1 MSADPLGALG
11 PKAPPRKN
19 GELQFDELWESRV
32 FGLTMSLHEAGAF
45 AWGEFQAELIA
56 SIGAWEREYGAS
68 EARSEAKPSEVEQC
82 PRSGEGGSAG
92 AGRAA
97 PSPTSGAGFHYWARW
112 LEAFERLAARK
123 GLLESTALDARAAEL
138 AARPAGWDHPK
149 R

>member
-1 MSADPLGALG
+1 MSGDPLAALG
-11 PKAPPRKN
+11 TKAPPRKN
-19 GELQFDELWESRV
+19 GELHFDEAWESRV

-56 SIGAWEREYGAS
+56 SIGAWERAHAS
-68 EARSEAKPSEVEQC
+68 EARSEAKPSEVEQW

-97 PSPTSGAGFHYWARW
+97 PLPTSGAGFHYWAYW

-123 GLLESTALDARAAEL
+123 GLLELAALDARAAEL
-138 AARPAGWDHPK
+138 AARPAGWDHA
-149 R
+149 RV

>member
-1 MSADPLGALG
+1 VSADPLGALG

-68 EARSEAKPSEVEQC
+68 EARSDAR
-82 PRSGEGGSAG
+82 PRG